1 MLDPQK
7 LASDF
12 AHAIVAADAHGPT
25 ALSLRSGMPYQPGI
39 GPHTEA
45 VTLSLV
51 AQELRLLDPNCYDE
65 IVENVPYPNLPRQK
79 CDWSIRAGQQ
89 TWFIEAKMMRLMG
102 DNGKPNDNILTHILS
117 PYPQQRSALTD
128 CLKLKESGF
137 NGKLGIL
144 IYGYSYQG
152 YPLEP
157 VIRAFEILARETCQL
172 SPRAEASFSGLM
184 HPVHREGTTY
194 VWELPIQRGQKVA
207 SALDKLYDLEIF

>member
-1 MLDPQK
+1 MLDIQK

-12 AHAIVAADAHGPT
+12 AHAIVAADAHRPT
-25 ALSLRSGMPYQPGI
+25 ALSHRSGVPYQSGI

-45 VTLSLV
+45 ATLSLV
-51 AQELRLLDPNCYDE
+51 AQELRLLDLNCYDQ
-65 IVENVPYPNLPRQK
+65 ITENVPYPNLPRQK
-79 CDWSIRAGQQ
+79 CDWSIRVEQQ

-128 CLKLKESGF
+128 CWKLKESGF
-137 NGKLGIL
+137 DGQLGVL

-157 VIRAFEILARETCQL
+157 VIHAFEVLAGETCRL
-172 SPRAEASFSGLM
+172 SPRAESSFFGLT
-184 HPVHREGTTY
+184 HPVHREGTT
-194 VWELPIQRGQKVA
+194 LCLGIA
-207 SALDKLYDLEIF
+207 NLA

>member
-1 MLDPQK
+1 LLDTRK

-12 AHAIVAADAHGPT
+12 SRAIAAADARRPT
-25 ALSLRSGMPYQPGI
+25 ALSHRSGVPFQTGI

-45 VTLSLV
+45 ATLSLV
-51 AQELRLLDPNCYDE
+51 AQELKLLDQNCYSQ
-65 IVENVPYPNLPRQK
+65 IVESVPYPNLPRQK
-79 CDWSIRAGQQ
+79 CDWSILAGQQ
-89 TWFIEAKMMRLMG
+89 TWFVEGKMMRLMG

-128 CLKLKESGF
+128 CLKLKDSGF
-137 NGKLGIL
+137 NGRLGIL

-157 VIRAFEILARETCQL
+157 VIRAFEVLAQERCRL

-184 HPVHREGTTY
+184 HPVRRAGATY
-194 VWELPIQRGQKVA
+194 VWELLV
-207 SALDKLYDLEIF
+207 

>member
-1 MLDPQK
+1 MILPRLGDTAVEVKCAFKMLDIQK

-12 AHAIVAADAHGPT
+12 AHAIVAADAHRPT
-25 ALSLRSGMPYQPGI
+25 ALSHRTGATYQSGI

-45 VTLSLV
+45 ATLSLV
-51 AQELRLLDPNCYDE
+51 AQELKLLQHSCYDQ
-65 IVENVPYPNLPRQK
+65 IVENVPYPQMPRQK

-128 CLKLKESGF
+128 CWKLKESGF
-137 NGKLGIL
+137 NGRLGIL

-157 VIRAFEILARETCQL
+157 VIGAFEVLAREKCRL
-172 SPRAEASFSGLM
+172 SPHAKASFSGLI
-184 HPVHREGTTY
+184 HPVHREGTVY
-194 VWELPIQRGQKVA
+194 LWELLI
-207 SALDKLYDLEIF
+207 